1 MKHYI
6 KYLFFLLFLIL
17 WVPLSLAQSY
27 YFPYYGKNK
36 VLFEKFDWKSYKTD
50 HFNLFYYVKNP
61 QILKNIAEMA
71 ESAYLKI
78 SQSVKHA
85 LSAPVPLIYYKTYTD
100 FEQTNLL
107 PASEGILGVS
117 EPILYRVI
125 IYGDMPLEEIQDL
138 IEHELSHIFE
148 FDLLFGSPGGGATSI
163 RYPPGWIMEGWA
175 EYNTENWSYWSLLIV
190 RDAVLNDRIPE
201 LSKSGYIFS
210 RYPLP
215 RPPTYDFGHAM
226 FDFIE
231 SDFGKTGIRE
241 FWHSMKNSP
250 SPIIGRRNPV
260 QKTFN
265 MKYKE
270 FNHRFK
276 KYLRNRFKKFLPR
289 ENPENYSIALGPE
302 FPLNPYYFSFSHAV
316 SPSGEIVAVLTV
328 NVMDNDFDILL
339 LSTKDGS
346 VIKNLT
352 KGYTLK
358 YEYIRYDINPSKGK
372 NIDWSSDGDSIAF
385 FARSGQKYSLLILD
399 SITGKTKKKINIPF
413 DQPSSPCFSPEGE
426 ELLFT
431 AFHEGIHDIFKV
443 NLSTEKFLN
452 LTEDDLFE
460 KAPAISPDGQKV
472 AYTLRLDAYDKLF
485 LSPLNNLKKK
495 TQLTFGKG
503 NTITPHFSSDSKEL
517 FFSGDMREA
526 FNIYSLHL
534 ETGDLKRYTDVRTGN
549 FFPVQ
554 DPKDQKTIIFGSFNK
569 GAIQL
574 FKSEVEGEIEK
585 TITFTEMPPSEKFER
600 FEPLVSLDINE
611 EKIKPHKGMGKLYLM
626 GKPPIDTFIS
636 SDGSIYGGS
645 SISFSDLLGDYIFS
659 VQAFQVRNFRSYD
672 FTYLNQK
679 RRLQLMLR
687 AYHYTLFYYNPVDY
701 YDPLFSSFLT
711 YNDALATRKITGV
724 NLSAYYAFN
733 LYYRASA
740 SLSYNNYA
748 EDYYDP
754 RVTVDRGR
762 PQQFMNGNLLSASF
776 SITGET
782 TRFKSPYGPISGN
795 TFAFSISRALP
806 IDDAFLQNTT
816 LEADYRH
823 YLPLGSSTLLAFRIN
838 AFASRGKNP
847 FLFYYGGNNQ
857 VRSESY
863 YSIVGT
869 EMWFANLEFRL
880 PLVGVASTLIGQIGP
895 IRGTLFF
902 DITRAKTGDYPAKIV
917 TYVGFDPTDP
927 FKSPVRVFDAV
938 GSYGYGF
945 EFFIFGLPM
954 HLEFARRLEWEDMSK
969 PFSFKPWGKFRTV
982 FWIGYDF

>member
-1 MKHYI
+1 M
-6 KYLFFLLFLIL
+6 KYLLFLLFLIL

-36 VLFEKFDWKSYKTD
+36 VLFEKFDWNSYKTD
-50 HFNLFYYVKNP
+50 HFNVLYYVDNP
-61 QILKNIAEMA
+61 QILKYIAEMA

-107 PASEGILGVS
+107 PVSEGILGVS

-125 IYGDMPLEEIQDL
+125 IYGDMTLEEIQDL

-148 FDLLFGSPGGGATSI
+148 FDLLFGSPGGGATAI
-163 RYPPGWIMEGWA
+163 RYPAGWIMEGWA
-175 EYNTENWSYWSLLIV
+175 EYNTDNWSYWSLLIV

-201 LSKSGYIFS
+201 LSKSGSLFS

-215 RPPTYDFGHAM
+215 RPPSYDFGHAM

-231 SDFGKTGIRE
+231 SNFGKTGIRE
-241 FWHSMKNSP
+241 FWHSLKRSP
-250 SPIIGRRNPV
+250 SSILGRRTPV
-260 QKTFN
+260 QKTFK
-265 MKYKE
+265 MKHKE
-270 FNHRFK
+270 FNHEFK
-276 KYLRNRFKKFLPR
+276 KYLRTRFKKFLPR

-302 FPLNPYYFSFSHAV
+302 FPLNPYYFSLSHAV

-328 NVMDNDFDILL
+328 NVRDNDYDLL
-339 LSTKDGS
+339 LISTKDGS

-352 KGYTLK
+352 KGYSLK

-372 NIDWSSDGDSIAF
+372 SITWSTDGDRIAF

-399 SITGKTKKKINIPF
+399 PITGKTQKKINIPF

-460 KAPAISPDGQKV
+460 KAPAISPDGHKV
-472 AYTLRLDAYDKLF
+472 AYTIHLDAYDKLF

-503 NTITPHFSSDSKEL
+503 NTITPQFSSDSKEL
-517 FFSGDMREA
+517 YFSGDMREA

-534 ETGDLKRYTDVRTGN
+534 ETGELKRYTDVRTGN
-549 FFPVQ
+549 FFPIP

-574 FKSEVEGEIEK
+574 FRSELEGEVEK
-585 TITFTEMPPSEKFER
+585 TITFTEKLPEKFKR
-600 FEPLVSLDINE
+600 FEPLVSLDINKE
-611 EKIKPHKGMGKLYLM
+611 NIKPFKGMGNLYLM
-626 GKPPIDTFIS
+626 GRPPIDTFIS

-645 SISFSDLLGDYIFS
+645 SIRFSDLLGDYIFS
-659 VQAFQVRNFRSYD
+659 LQAYQVRSFRSYD
-672 FTYLNQK
+672 FSYLNQK
-679 RRLQLMLR
+679 RRLQFMLR
-687 AYHYTLFYYNPVDY
+687 AYHYTLFYYNPY
-701 YDPLFSSFLT
+701 LQYNPLYSNYLT
-711 YNDALATRKITGV
+711 YRDALATRKITGV
-724 NLSAYYAFN
+724 NFSAYYPFN

-740 SLSYNNYA
+740 SLSFNNYA
-748 EDYYDP
+748 EEYYDP
-754 RVTVDRGR
+754 TILFQRGST
-762 PQQFMNGNLLSASF
+762 QQFLNGNLLSASF
-776 SITGET
+776 SIIGET
-782 TRFKSPYGPISGN
+782 TRFKFPYGPISGN
-795 TFAFSISRALP
+795 TFAFSISQALP
-806 IDDAFLQNTT
+806 ISDAFIQNTT
-816 LEADYRH
+816 FEADYRH
-823 YLPLGSSTLLAFRIN
+823 YLPLGSSTLLAFRFN

-847 FLFYYGGNNQ
+847 FIFYYGGNNQ
-857 VRSESY
+857 VRSGDY

-869 EMWFANLEFRL
+869 EMWFLNLEFRF
-880 PLVGVASTLIGQIGP
+880 PLVSSASTLIGQIGP

-902 DITRAKTGDYPAKIV
+902 DITRAKTGDNPAKLY
-917 TYVGFDPTDP
+917 TYVGPDPDDP
-927 FKSPVRVFDAV
+927 FKPPFKISDAI

-945 EFFIFGLPM
+945 EFFFLGLPM
-954 HLEFARRLEWEDMSK
+954 HLEFARRLEWEDISK
-969 PFSFKPWGKFRTV
+969 PFSYNKWGDFRTR
-982 FWIGYDF
+982 FWIGFDF

>member
-17 WVPLSLAQSY
+17 WAPLSFAQSY
-27 YFPYYGKNK
+27 QIPYYGKNK

-50 HFNLFYYVKNP
+50 HFNIYYYVKNP
-61 QILKNIAEMA
+61 KILKNIADMA
-71 ESAYLKI
+71 ESAYQKI

-85 LSAPVPLIYYKTYTD
+85 LSAPVPIIYYKTFTD
-100 FEQTNLL
+100 FEQTNIF

-117 EPILYRVI
+117 EPTLYRVI

-138 IEHELSHIFE
+138 VEHELSHIFE
-148 FDLLFGSPGGGATSI
+148 FDLLFGSPGGGATAI
-163 RYPPGWIMEGWA
+163 RYPAGWIMEGWA
-175 EYNTENWSYWSLLIV
+175 EYNTDNWSDWSLLIV

-201 LSKSGYIFS
+201 LSQSGALFS

-231 SDFGKTGIRE
+231 SDYGKTGIRE
-241 FWHSMKNSP
+241 FWHSLKSSR

-260 QKTFN
+260 QKTFK

-270 FNHRFK
+270 FNHKFK
-276 KYLRNRFKKFLPR
+276 KYLRTRFQKFLSR

-302 FPLNPYYFSFSHAV
+302 FPMNPYYFSLSHAV

-328 NVMDNDFDILL
+328 NVMDSDFDILL
-339 LSTKDGS
+339 ISTKDGS

-358 YEYIRYDINPSKGK
+358 YEYIRYDIEPSKGK
-372 NIDWSSDGDSIAF
+372 DLAWSTDGDRIAF
-385 FARSGQKYSLLILD
+385 FARSGHKYPLLIID
-399 SITGKTKKKINIPF
+399 PITGKIKKKINIPF

-426 ELLFT
+426 DLFFT

-460 KAPAISPDGQKV
+460 KAPAISPDGHKV
-472 AYTLRLDAYDKLF
+472 AYTIRLDGDDKLF

-503 NTITPHFSSDSKEL
+503 NTITPHFSSDSKDL
-517 FFSGDMREA
+517 YFSGDMREA
-526 FNIYSLHL
+526 HNIYSLHL
-534 ETGDLKRYTDVRTGN
+534 ETGELKRYTDVRTGN
-549 FFPVQ
+549 FFPIP

-574 FKSEVEGEIEK
+574 FRSEFEGEVEK
-585 TITFTEMPPSEKFER
+585 TITFTETTPDETFET
-600 FEPLVSLDINE
+600 FEPILSLDINE

-626 GKPPIDTFIS
+626 GRPPIDTFLS

-659 VQAFQVRNFRSYD
+659 LQAFQVRNFRSYD
-672 FTYLNQK
+672 ATYVNQK
-679 RRLQLMLR
+679 RRLQFMLR
-687 AYHYTLFYYNPVDY
+687 AYHYTLFYYNPVQQ
-701 YDPLFSSFLT
+701 YDPVYSSFLN
-711 YNDALATRKITGV
+711 YNDALATRKITGI
-724 NLSAYYAFN
+724 NLSAFYAFN

-740 SLSYNNYA
+740 SLSYNNYG
-748 EDYYDP
+748 EEYYDP
-754 RVTVDRGR
+754 NVTVNRG
-762 PQQFMNGNLLSASF
+762 PSQQFLNGNVVSASF

-795 TFAFSISRALP
+795 TFSFSFSQALP
-806 IDDAFLQNTT
+806 ISDSFIQNTT
-816 LEADYRH
+816 LEADYRQ
-823 YLPLGSSTLLAFRIN
+823 YLPLGSSTLLAFRFN
-838 AFASRGKNP
+838 AFVSRGKNP
-847 FLFYYGGNNQ
+847 YIYYYGGNNQ
-857 VRSESY
+857 VRSMDY
-863 YSIVGT
+863 YSIVGN
-869 EMWFANLEFRL
+869 EMWFSNLEFRL
-880 PLVGVASTLIGQIGP
+880 PLVSAASTLIGQIGP
-895 IRGTLFF
+895 IRGTVFF
-902 DITRAKTGDYPAKIV
+902 DITRAKTRGFPAKMMTFLGINPV
-917 TYVGFDPTDP
+917 TFLPD
-927 FKSPVRVFDAV
+927 FQISDAI

-945 EFFIFGLPM
+945 EFFFLGFPI
-954 HLEFARRLEWEDMSK
+954 HLEFAKMLMWENMSQ
-969 PFSFKPWGKFRTV
+969 PFKFIKGDKFRTV